1 MRTTARLTLS
11 YTAISGEPSAV
22 DWNPAGLAGV
32 DRLRV
37 EALHVEQGEQIRMEN
52 VLAALPQYGN
62 SFAQFGLHQSKLHA
76 AYFRAHPPT
85 ADEAR
90 HFNQMAQVSLDE
102 QQEIERTQTGD
113 FAEFIAAYQSSTL
126 CKDCA

>member
-1 MRTTARLTLS
+1 MDKPVADKL
-11 YTAISGEPSAV
+11 
-22 DWNPAGLAGV
+22 NPAHDAAV
-32 DRLRV
+32 R
-37 EALHVEQGEQIRMEN
+37 RM
-52 VLAALPQYGN
+52 LAA
-62 SFAQFGLHQSKLHA
+62 A
-76 AYFRAHPPT
+76 AHPPT
-85 ADEAR
+85 AEEAR